1 MTAKSQA
8 LLNQNI
14 IESILILSN
23 FYLPH
28 PQQGRPT
35 IELLSLLPQITKAVG
50 LSSLEN
56 DRYSTSSEKKP
67 EFGKLTV
74 IP

>member
-1 MTAKSQA
+1 MPAKSPA

-35 IELLSLLPQITKAVG
+35 IELLSSLPNDQGSRFYHRWKMTGIQLVQKRN
-50 LSSLEN
+50 LNLESL
-56 DRYSTSSEKKP
+56 R
-67 EFGKLTV
+67 
-74 IP
+74 